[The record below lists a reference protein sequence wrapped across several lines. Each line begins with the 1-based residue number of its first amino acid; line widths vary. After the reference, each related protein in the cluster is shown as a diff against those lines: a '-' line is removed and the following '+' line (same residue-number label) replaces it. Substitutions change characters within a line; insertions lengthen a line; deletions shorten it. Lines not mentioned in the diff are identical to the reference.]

1 MAKSKSDSVLVY
13 VLYLFLFLSFLAGI
27 YVCISYGFSSA
38 RKPAPAP
45 APLVIKT
52 PGPLLV
58 SSPSSVGTPSS
69 NPVIIK
75 KNSASASIVLQTPA
89 SKTQT
94 PGYAVNTPATDPSTC
109 PNLLVRKGNQLFMY
123 NQNKPEEPGVNPV
136 VFNTLDD
143 YIYYVKV
150 QRYKYGNNC
159 PVLYLQEETDAQGND
174 VYRVRPGP
182 FDTEGGTQVVQGMPN
197 GMVLPQLPVTYPS
210 LPANAMTPPNYMA
223 TNLEN
228 IGGYSINPVS
238 SNNAT
243 MNTLTIQGQT
253 VPSYGLLPVLPTP
266 EANVTGSMPTS
277 FPSNLQSNVVFDT
290 GVVPVIQNATP
301 NGGFYTGSSPMVS
314 LVSTGPSAFNQ
325 SSTPSMNTPVPTP
338 INANVNNAPTTIA
351 QYTDASRENPPFNQ
365 NQYAGFD
372 PTEQY
377 TGKMTNLDVVHNSTM
392 FQNPGN
398 GLSDNPMDPNWGGVQ
413 FTRAQVNSGKY
424 DDNIVTKPVYS
435 GAPNVMMN
443 PDSLIPLVKPI
454 PNNPIIAQ
462 DTKLKK
468 SSPENA

>member
-1 MAKSKSDSVLVY
+1 MAKVKSDKVLVY

-27 YVCISYGFSSA
+27 YVCFSYGLKAWSPSPA
-38 RKPAPAP
+38 AAIIVSTPAPAP
-45 APLVIKT
+45 KIFAVGPASTPTVLIKRT
-52 PGPLLV
+52 ID
-58 SSPSSVGTPSS
+58 TPSQS
-69 NPVIIK
+69 
-75 KNSASASIVLQTPA
+75 
-89 SKTQT
+89 
-94 PGYAVNTPATDPSTC
+94 PATDPASC
-109 PNLLVRKGNQLFMY
+109 PNLLVRRGNQLFMY
-123 NQNKPEEPGVNPV
+123 NKNLPEEAGVNPV
-136 VFNTLDD
+136 VFNSLDD

-150 QRYKYGNNC
+150 QRYKYENNC

-182 FDTEGGTQVVQGMPN
+182 FDTQAGIPTIQGFPN
-197 GMVLPQLPVTYPS
+197 GMVLPQLPITYPS
-210 LPANAMTPPNYMA
+210 LPANAVTPPDYM
-223 TNLEN
+223 TQN
-228 IGGYSINPVS
+228 IGDMSGYAISMNPVS
-238 SNNAT
+238 ANNAS
-243 MNTLTIQGQT
+243 MNPLTAQGQV
-253 VPSYGLLPVLPTP
+253 VPPGGLQPVIPTP
-266 EANVTGSMPTS
+266 QVNITGSMPTT
-277 FPSNLQSNVVFDT
+277 FPSNLSSNQ
-290 GVVPVIQNATP
+290 IQNTQ
-301 NGGFYTGSSPMVS
+301 FYTGGVPMNAGVA
-314 LVSTGPSAFNQ
+314 TGPSAFNQ
-325 SSTPSMNTPVPTP
+325 SSTPTMNTPVPTL
-338 INANVNNAPTTIA
+338 INTQQVNSGAPSTIS

-377 TGKMTNLDVVHNSTM
+377 TGKMTNLDVIHNSTV

-435 GAPNVMMN
+435 GAPNVVMN

-462 DTKLKK
+462 GTKLKK